1 MDHNS
6 KHLSPRNAILLETP
20 WNVKD
25 GKTFEFRK
33 CRIYLKGGAL
43 FRRAYL
49 EHSSRHQQKAAETL
63 ERKFVRAMKKAR
75 DENQLLIA
83 ENMDLRQDK
92 KTLMLQLQKVR
103 KETDSQLRKHP
114 FLSRGAG
121 K

>member
-1 MDHNS
+1 ME
-6 KHLSPRNAILLETP
+6 KRF
-20 WNVKD
+20 
-25 GKTFEFRK
+25 GFESAEYTEREAF
-33 CRIYLKGGAL
+33 YL

-63 ERKFVRAMKKAR
+63 ERKFVKAMKKAR

-92 KTLMLQLQKVR
+92 KTLMQQLQKVR
-103 KETDSQLRKHP
+103 QETDSQSEKHP
-114 FLSRGAG
+114 FLIRGAG